1 MCRVCV
7 CSLSSFRSC
16 AVRPVKGFFY
26 FFLLSYGACFRAALR
41 GRVLVRSGVFV
52 ESLSLCCVVQCSA
65 VQCSAVLCVR
75 QSLWIKEK
83 KIIYIYKYAFFF

>member
-65 VQCSAVLCVR
+65 VQCSAVRAPKPLDKR
-75 QSLWIKEK
+75 K
-83 KIIYIYKYAFFF
+83 KKIYIYI